1 VSFDITK
8 YGRGERIEI
17 LETSQGAT
25 RAEVRDLTRLIE
37 RTRFRPR
44 FVDGKLPDSAPVVA
58 RYPLGR

>member
-1 VSFDITK
+1 
-8 YGRGERIEI
+8 
-17 LETSQGAT
+17 
-25 RAEVRDLTRLIE
+25 VRDLTRLIE